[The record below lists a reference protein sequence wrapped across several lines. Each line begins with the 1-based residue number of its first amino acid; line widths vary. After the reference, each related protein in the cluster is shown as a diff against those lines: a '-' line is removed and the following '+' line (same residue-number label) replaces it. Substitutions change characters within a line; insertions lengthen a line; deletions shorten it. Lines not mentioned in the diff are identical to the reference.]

1 MFSKIHSFIK
11 IFFNLKKTKMKF
23 NLDSIGAILISALVA
38 GEQDAVLTFLQ
49 SFYTKDPDEY
59 KAIIYLANF
68 GLKKAADA
76 ATKSATQLDDQT
88 IAAAK
93 GLLTASALKNGIT
106 L

>member
-1 MFSKIHSFIK
+1 
-11 IFFNLKKTKMKF
+11 MKF

-38 GEQDAVLTFLQ
+38 GEQEAILAFLQ

-93 GLLTASALKNGIT
+93 GLLAASALKNGIT

>member
-1 MFSKIHSFIK
+1 
-11 IFFNLKKTKMKF
+11 MKF

-38 GEQDAVLTFLQ
+38 GEQDAILTFLQ

-59 KAIIYLANF
+59 KAIIFLASF
-68 GLKKAADA
+68 GLKKAAEA
-76 ATKSATQLDDQT
+76 ATKSTTTLDDQT

-93 GLLTASALKNGIT
+93 NLLAASAAKNGIT

>member
-1 MFSKIHSFIK
+1 
-11 IFFNLKKTKMKF
+11 MKF
-23 NLDSIGAILISALVA
+23 NVDSIGAILISALVA

-59 KAIIYLANF
+59 KALIFLANY
-68 GLKKAADA
+68 GLKKAAEA
-76 ATKSATQLDDQT
+76 ATKSETTLDDQT

-93 GLLTASALKNGIT
+93 GLLTASAAKNGIT